1 MSDDI
6 QKNNIQPADQQN
18 AQVDEIQEL
27 FAEELPE
34 TTDFATPA
42 STWGSVGTFGSAST
56 IGSTASTA
64 STGSSASSA
73 G

>member
-1 MSDDI
+1 MSDI
-6 QKNNIQPADQQN
+6 EKNIQPEEQN
-18 AQVDEIQEL
+18 EHDDDVQEL

-34 TTDFATPA
+34 TNDFATPA
-42 STWGSVGTFGSAST
+42 STWTSVGTFSSLST
-56 IGSTASTA
+56 IGGTAGTA